1 MSPKK
6 SAEKF
11 VEHEVQALLELENFI
26 ASNPDPRELK
36 RAISVRMLIEGI
48 DRETIQEILGVSSP
62 FISKWKINYALHGIE
77 GLRLNHQGSRGQLKP
92 EERAEVIQWLTNKN
106 QWDLSELSNHI
117 AEQYQIKFQ
126 SKTSYYQ
133 LFKSAGIS
141 WKKSQK
147 KNPKRDEELV
157 KKKHQ
162 EICEILEE
170 HRSAIESRKLVV
182 YLIDECHLLW
192 GDVCGYLWGR
202 RNERIEIP
210 LVNQREKQ
218 TYYGAVNY
226 LTKQLVLR
234 EYATANSENTVAFL
248 KDLQSL
254 NSEAR
259 HLIIWDGASYHKYKE
274 MKAYLEEINQG
285 KERDEWPLTCVLFA
299 PNARQQNPVEDIWL
313 HAKTW
318 VRKFGKR
325 LSSFALVKWFF
336 NFTIQSQSFDFL
348 KLHKFGIFEP
358 TLNGTAARSNP

>member
-1 MSPKK
+1 M
-6 SAEKF
+6 
-11 VEHEVQALLELENFI
+11 
-26 ASNPDPRELK
+26 
-36 RAISVRMLIEGI
+36 
-48 DRETIQEILGVSSP
+48 
-62 FISKWKINYALHGIE
+62 
-77 GLRLNHQGSRGQLKP
+77 
-92 EERAEVIQWLTNKN
+92 
-106 QWDLSELSNHI
+106 
-117 AEQYQIKFQ
+117 
-126 SKTSYYQ
+126 
-133 LFKSAGIS
+133 
-141 WKKSQK
+141 
-147 KNPKRDEELV
+147 
-157 KKKHQ
+157 
-162 EICEILEE
+162 
-170 HRSAIESRKLVV
+170 V
-182 YLIDECHLLW
+182 YLIDECHLNR

-226 LTKQLVLR
+226 LTKQFVLR

-254 NSEAR
+254 NPEAR

-299 PNARQQNPVEDIWL
+299 PNAPEQNPVEDIWL

-318 VRKFGKR
+318 VRKFGNR

-348 KLHKFGIFEP
+348 SFTQIWYF
-358 TLNGTAARSNP
+358 

>member
-1 MSPKK
+1 MSQKK
-6 SAEKF
+6 SAENF

-36 RAISVRMLIEGI
+36 RAVSIRMLIEGVR
-48 DRETIQEILGVSSP
+48 RETIQKILGVSSP

-77 GLRLNHQGSRGQLKP
+77 GLRLNHHGSRGQLKP
-92 EERAEVIQWLTNKN
+92 EERAEIIQWLTNKN
-106 QWDLSELSNHI
+106 HARLSELSNHI
-117 AEQYQIKFQ
+117 AERYQIEFQ

-133 LFKSAGIS
+133 LLKSAGIS

-162 EICEILEE
+162 EICEIFEE
-170 HRSAIESRKLVV
+170 HARAIEARKLVV

-202 RNERIEIP
+202 RNERREIP

-226 LTKQLVLR
+226 LTKQFVLR

-254 NSEAR
+254 NPEAT

-285 KERDEWPLTCVLFA
+285 KERDEWPLICVLFA
-299 PNARQQNPVEDIWL
+299 PNAPEQNPVEDIWL

-318 VRKFGKR
+318 VRKFGNR

-358 TLNGTAARSNP
+358 TLNGIAARSNP

>member
-1 MSPKK
+1 
-6 SAEKF
+6 
-11 VEHEVQALLELENFI
+11 
-26 ASNPDPRELK
+26 
-36 RAISVRMLIEGI
+36 MLIEGI
-48 DRETIQEILGVSSP
+48 CRETIQKILGVSSP

-77 GLRLNHQGSRGQLKP
+77 GLLLNHQGSQGQLKP
-92 EERAEVIQWLTNKN
+92 EEQSEIIQWLTNKDH
-106 QWDLSELSNHI
+106 WDLSALANYI
-117 AEQYQIKFQ
+117 AEQYQTEFQ
-126 SKTSYYQ
+126 SKTSYYRH
-133 LFKSAGIS
+133 FKSAGIS

-147 KNPKRDEELV
+147 KNPKGEEELV
-157 KKKHQ
+157 QKKHQ

-170 HRSAIESRKLVV
+170 YREAIVSRKLVV

-226 LTKQLVLR
+226 LTKQFVLR

-254 NSEAR
+254 NPEAR

-274 MKAYLEEINQG
+274 MKAYLEEINPG

-299 PNARQQNPVEDIWL
+299 PNAPEQNPVEDIWL
-313 HAKTW
+313 NAKTW
-318 VRKFGKR
+318 VRKFGNR
-325 LSSFALVKWFF
+325 IGSFSLVKWFF
-336 NFTIQSQSFDFL
+336 NFTIQQQIFDFP
-348 KLHKFGIFEP
+348 KLHKFGDFEP
-358 TLNGTAARSNP
+358 KFS

>member
-1 MSPKK
+1 
-6 SAEKF
+6 
-11 VEHEVQALLELENFI
+11 
-26 ASNPDPRELK
+26 
-36 RAISVRMLIEGI
+36 
-48 DRETIQEILGVSSP
+48 LGVSSP

-106 QWDLSELSNHI
+106 QWDLSELSNYI
-117 AEQYQIKFQ
+117 AQRYQIEFQ

-133 LFKSAGIS
+133 LFNSAGIS

-170 HRSAIESRKLVV
+170 HARAIKSRKLVV

-226 LTKQLVLR
+226 LTF
-234 EYATANSENTVAFL
+234 TVC
-248 KDLQSL
+248 S
-254 NSEAR
+254 AR
-259 HLIIWDGASYHKYKE
+259 IC
-274 MKAYLEEINQG
+274 NG
-285 KERDEWPLTCVLFA
+285 KF
-299 PNARQQNPVEDIWL
+299 
-313 HAKTW
+313 
-318 VRKFGKR
+318 
-325 LSSFALVKWFF
+325 
-336 NFTIQSQSFDFL
+336 
-348 KLHKFGIFEP
+348 
-358 TLNGTAARSNP
+358 

>member
-1 MSPKK
+1 MSQKK
-6 SAEKF
+6 SAENF

-36 RAISVRMLIEGI
+36 RAVSIRMLIEGVR
-48 DRETIQEILGVSSP
+48 RETIQKILGVSSP

-77 GLRLNHQGSRGQLKP
+77 GLRLNHHGSRGQLKP
-92 EERAEVIQWLTNKN
+92 EERAEIIQWLTNKN
-106 QWDLSELSNHI
+106 YARLSELSNHI
-117 AEQYQIKFQ
+117 AERYQIEFQ

-133 LFKSAGIS
+133 LLKSAGIS

-162 EICEILEE
+162 EICEIFEE
-170 HRSAIESRKLVV
+170 HARAIEARKLVV

-202 RNERIEIP
+202 RNERREIP

-226 LTKQLVLR
+226 LTKQFVLR

-254 NSEAR
+254 NPEAT

-285 KERDEWPLTCVLFA
+285 KERDEWPLICVLFA
-299 PNARQQNPVEDIWL
+299 PNAPEQNPVEDIWL

-318 VRKFGKR
+318 VRKFGNR

-358 TLNGTAARSNP
+358 TLNGIAARSNP